1 MKAQALR
8 DSSMSSYMASKKTLE
23 LNPTNP
29 IVKELKKKVAEDKA
43 DKSVRDLT
51 YLLFETA
58 LLTSGFTL
66 DDPTS
71 FAKRIHRMISLG
83 LDVDDAEETV
93 DAEPSSEPM
102 ATDDAAPAAEGT
114 STSAME
120 EID

>member
-23 LNPTNP
+23 LNPNNA
-29 IVKELKKKVAEDKA
+29 IIKELKRKVAEDKA

-66 DDPTS
+66 DEPTS
-71 FAKRIHRMISLG
+71 FAKCFYNAGSDWTWMKMNLRKLLLLKR
-83 LDVDDAEETV
+83 
-93 DAEPSSEPM
+93 
-102 ATDDAAPAAEGT
+102 ATRLKSQQRVLLRRPWKRLTDL
-114 STSAME
+114 
-120 EID
+120 

>member
-23 LNPTNP
+23 LNPNNA
-29 IVKELKKKVAEDKA
+29 IVKELKRKVAEDKA

-66 DDPTS
+66 DEPAS
-71 FAKRIHRMISLG
+71 FAKRIHRMITLG
-83 LDVDDAEETV
+83 LDVEDEE
-93 DAEPSSEPM
+93 EE
-102 ATDDAAPAAEGT
+102 AAPAVTEITEATDEA

>member
-23 LNPTNP
+23 LNTSHP
-29 IVKELKKKVAEDKA
+29 IMKELNRKVAADKA

-51 YLLFETA
+51 YLLFETS

-66 DDPTS
+66 NDPTS
-71 FAKRIHRMISLG
+71 FAKRIYRMIGLG
-83 LDVDDAEETV
+83 LDIDE
-93 DAEPSSEPM
+93 AEPPDIMVIDDVTED
-102 ATDDAAPAAEGT
+102 AT
-114 STSAME
+114 TSAME

>member
-23 LNPTNP
+23 LNTSHP

-83 LDVDDAEETV
+83 LDVNDTEASDA
-93 DAEPSSEPM
+93 M
-102 ATDDAAPAAEGT
+102 ATDDVILPAEESI
-114 STSAME
+114 STME

>member
-1 MKAQALR
+1 M
-8 DSSMSSYMASKKTLE
+8 
-23 LNPTNP
+23 
-29 IVKELKKKVAEDKA
+29 KELKKKVAEDKA

-83 LDVDDAEETV
+83 LDVDDT
-93 DAEPSSEPM
+93 EPSDAM
-102 ATDDAAPAAEGT
+102 VTDDTAPTAEAAT
-114 STSAME
+114 TSAME

>member
-23 LNPTNP
+23 LNPKNP
-29 IVKELKKKVAEDKA
+29 IIKELKRKVKEDKA

-66 DDPTS
+66 DEPTS

-83 LDVDDAEETV
+83 LDVDEEEEAA
-93 DAEPSSEPM
+93 AEPSTS
-102 ATDDAAPAAEGT
+102 AAPAAEAA

>member
-23 LNPTNP
+23 LNPSNA
-29 IVKELKKKVAEDKA
+29 IIKELKKKVAEDKA

-71 FAKRIHRMISLG
+71 FAKRINRMISLG
-83 LDVDDAEETV
+83 LDVDDT
-93 DAEPSSEPM
+93 EPTTEAM
-102 ATDDAAPAAEGT
+102 ATDPDDVAPATEGAA
-114 STSAME
+114 TSAME

>member
-23 LNPTNP
+23 LNPHNP
-29 IVKELKKKVAEDKA
+29 IIKELKRKVAEDKA

-58 LLTSGFTL
+58 LLTSGFSL

-71 FAKRIHRMISLG
+71 FAKRIHRMIALG
-83 LDVDDAEETV
+83 LDVDEEETEAAVPLTSVETPAEE
-93 DAEPSSEPM
+93 AASS
-102 ATDDAAPAAEGT
+102 
-114 STSAME
+114 SAME

>member
-58 LLTSGFTL
+58 LLTSGFSL

-71 FAKRIHRMISLG
+71 FAKRIHRMIALG
-83 LDVDDAEETV
+83 LDVDEEV
-93 DAEPSSEPM
+93 E
-102 ATDDAAPAAEGT
+102 APAAT
-114 STSAME
+114 STEVPPPAETFGASAME

>member
-23 LNPTNP
+23 LNPSNA
-29 IVKELKKKVAEDKA
+29 IVKELKNKVAEDKA

-83 LDVDDAEETV
+83 LDVDDAEPADEK
-93 DAEPSSEPM
+93 M
-102 ATDDAAPAAEGT
+102 ATDEVDVAPAAE
-114 STSAME
+114 SVATSAME

>member
-23 LNPTNP
+23 LNPTNA

-83 LDVDDAEETV
+83 LDVDDAEEP
-93 DAEPSSEPM
+93 EPSPSDPM
-102 ATDDAAPAAEGT
+102 ATDDAPPATEAAAA
-114 STSAME
+114 SAME

>member
-23 LNPTNP
+23 LNPGNA
-29 IVKELKKKVAEDKA
+29 IVKELRKKVKEDKA

-51 YLLFETA
+51 FLLFETA
-58 LLTSGFTL
+58 LLTSGFSL

-71 FAKRIHRMISLG
+71 FAKRIYRMISLG
-83 LDVDDAEETV
+83 LDVDEEEEEEAAGAPELETTG
-93 DAEPSSEPM
+93 A
-102 ATDDAAPAAEGT
+102 AAPAVEGA

>member
-23 LNPTNP
+23 LNPNNA
-29 IVKELKKKVAEDKA
+29 IIKELKRKVKEDKA

-66 DDPTS
+66 DEPSS
-71 FAKRIHRMISLG
+71 FAKRINRMIALG
-83 LDVDDAEETV
+83 LDVDEDEQEEESP
-93 DAEPSSEPM
+93 A
-102 ATDDAAPAAEGT
+102 DAAASSTEAPAPAEGA

>member
-23 LNPTNP
+23 LNPHNA
-29 IVKELKKKVAEDKA
+29 IVKELKRKVAEDKA

-51 YLLFETA
+51 FLLFETA
-58 LLTSGFTL
+58 LLTSGFSL

-71 FAKRIHRMISLG
+71 FAKRINRMISLG
-83 LDVDDAEETV
+83 LDVDDEE
-93 DAEPSSEPM
+93 EEES
-102 ATDDAAPAAEGT
+102 APAESSTSAPPPLEAV